1 MASTGRSRRQTRT
14 AIQHRQ
20 AQQQPARAP
29 APAAPEVRM
38 PQPTQRPTHDGPPGG
53 LTRLQYLA
61 LRLLEAAAR
70 QEGTAAL
77 TMDAA
82 TAAVAAARVIEQA
95 R

>member
-1 MASTGRSRRQTRT
+1 
-14 AIQHRQ
+14 
-20 AQQQPARAP
+20 
-29 APAAPEVRM
+29 M
-38 PQPTQRPTHDGPPGG
+38 PQPTQRPSHDGPPGG
-53 LTRLQYLA
+53 LTRLQYLS